1 MKKILTVL
9 LATMMLFSLVG
20 CGEKKQET
28 SNPEEVKQENDTVA
42 VDEGLLTATINLPN
56 SFFESFD
63 TTAEAYVEK
72 MQADSTEEELFK
84 EVVLN
89 DDGSVTLK
97 MSKSKYNKMMD
108 EMAKSINDSIQ
119 EMISDTETYSN
130 FADIKTNSD
139 FTEFNITLANGQVS
153 LVESFSVIAF
163 YMYGGIYQMFT
174 ENPNMD
180 IKVNFYDTAGNLIDT
195 STYDQNNNLN

>member
-9 LATMMLFSLVG
+9 LSIMMLFSLAG
-20 CGEKKQET
+20 CGEKKNET
-28 SNPEEVKQENDTVA
+28 TTENPKQENETLN
-42 VDEGLLTATINLPN
+42 VDEGLLTVTINLPN
-56 SFFESFD
+56 SFFESFE
-63 TTAEAYVEK
+63 TTAEDYVNGLK
-72 MQADSTEEELFK
+72 ADSTEEELFK
-84 EVVLN
+84 EVILN

-119 EMISDTETYSN
+119 EMINDTETYSN